1 MKNRNHTLNA
11 ILFFFILTIPGC
23 SRSQLASEILPGAF
37 DTKQYLSLLTGKK
50 TGLVINHTS
59 LIGNINLVDSLQS
72 LGIPISAIFTP
83 EHGFKGSTD
92 AGALVSD
99 SFYSNDSIPIVSLYG
114 KNRKPS
120 PEDLKGIE
128 VIVFDL
134 QDVGVR
140 FYTYL
145 STLHYVM
152 EACAEQKIPLIVLD
166 RPNPNGFYIDGPVLE
181 PGFTSFVGMHPV
193 PVVYGMT
200 IGEYARMINGEY
212 WLTDSLQ
219 CELTI
224 IKCQNYTHSSY
235 YNLPVPP
242 SPNLPG
248 MRAVY
253 LYPSIAFFEGTVVSE
268 GRGTKF
274 PFQVIGHP
282 DFTDHSFS
290 FIPEPLKGYSLNP
303 KLKWKTCYG
312 MDLRNISIDTLLN
325 EKKINLDYLLTF
337 YRNLD
342 LGEKFFI
349 HYFDLLAGNDL
360 LRSQIIDGV
369 SIDEICRSWDEEL
382 EAFKKIRVKYLL
394 YPDFD

>member
-1 MKNRNHTLNA
+1 
-11 ILFFFILTIPGC
+11 
-23 SRSQLASEILPGAF
+23 
-37 DTKQYLSLLTGKK
+37 
-50 TGLVINHTS
+50 
-59 LIGNINLVDSLQS
+59 
-72 LGIPISAIFTP
+72 
-83 EHGFKGSTD
+83 
-92 AGALVSD
+92 
-99 SFYSNDSIPIVSLYG
+99 
-114 KNRKPS
+114 
-120 PEDLKGIE
+120 
-128 VIVFDL
+128 
-134 QDVGVR
+134 
-140 FYTYL
+140 
-145 STLHYVM
+145 
-152 EACAEQKIPLIVLD
+152 
-166 RPNPNGFYIDGPVLE
+166 
-181 PGFTSFVGMHPV
+181 
-193 PVVYGMT
+193 
-200 IGEYARMINGEY
+200 
-212 WLTDSLQ
+212 
-219 CELTI
+219 
-224 IKCQNYTHSSY
+224 
-235 YNLPVPP
+235 
-242 SPNLPG
+242 
-248 MRAVY
+248 MRAIY